1 MSDDAVGIELTS
13 PSGEPLRVSWPL
25 AALEPERAGEPG
37 GWRLEGELDWDE
49 VDALR
54 TLTARLPD
62 GRALVL
68 VAVRPAKA
76 AGHGDEVVASLLVA
90 KGAAAEAADPLL
102 SVQLGPDGL
111 PTRLGVELYAG
122 GDALPLR
129 IAADVT
135 GASREREG
143 ELAHV
148 RATLAVRLDGKAA
161 TGAYEVLTPA

>member
-1 MSDDAVGIELTS
+1 VSDEAVGIELTS

-25 AALEPERAGEPG
+25 ASLEPQRAGDPG
-37 GWRLEGELDWDE
+37 EWRLEGELDWDE

-68 VAVRPAKA
+68 AAIRPAGA
-76 AGHGDEVVASLLVA
+76 PGHGDEVIAALLVA
-90 KGAAAEAADPLL
+90 KGAAAEASDPLL

-111 PTRLGVELYAG
+111 PTRLGLELDAG

-143 ELAHV
+143 ELDHV
-148 RATLAVRLDGKAA
+148 RAALAVRLDSK
-161 TGAYEVLTPA
+161 GASGSYEVLTPA